1 MTPLNLVG
9 RCGPFLL
16 SIITVC
22 TGCVKFITAI
32 ILKDSPASKNIP
44 QVTRLKGDD
53 LQGVRIAKGDK
64 ITDVY
69 LNTRA
74 DGHIMHRNS
83 CTNVNGWDTD
93 AYLLAFSRNII
104 PNRDFSGTQMQ
115 SSHLY
120 INCIYKTDV
129 N

>member
-1 MTPLNLVG
+1 MFDVVCHFLDQFVQWFQFVG
-9 RCGPFLL
+9 CRFH
-16 SIITVC
+16 I
-22 TGCVKFITAI
+22 
-32 ILKDSPASKNIP
+32 
-44 QVTRLKGDD
+44 RD

-93 AYLLAFSRNII
+93 AYLLAFSYKKGTDPAVSKNILEWFIGYGSYVRNAHESIF
-104 PNRDFSGTQMQ
+104 DSYTKK
-115 SSHLY
+115 
-120 INCIYKTDV
+120 YKVIRWQD
-129 N
+129 